1 MKKRP
6 SRHIIAFVS
15 LLVFLLS
22 GQAGVQGYV
31 WCLGEDGHAALEYPA
46 NAACGQGAE
55 HQGRDCGAEETVN
68 LPPLKEHCGSCLD
81 IPTSADATSRRLQE
95 NEELPVHVRFPA
107 AFEASLLPG
116 CVRELEGNL
125 NLQPPPRISQA
136 ILSLRTVVLLN

>member
-1 MKKRP
+1 MKTRP
-6 SRHIIAFVS
+6 SRLIVAFVS

-31 WCLGEDGHAALEYPA
+31 WCLGEDGHAALEYAA

-55 HQGRDCGAEETVN
+55 HQDRACGADETVN
-68 LPPLKEHCGSCLD
+68 LPPLQEHCGSCFD
-81 IPTSADATSRRLQE
+81 IPTSADATSRRLQK
-95 NEELPVHVRFPA
+95 NEELPVYVRFPA
-107 AFEASLLPG
+107 AFQSSLLPG
-116 CVRELEGNL
+116 CVRGLEGNL